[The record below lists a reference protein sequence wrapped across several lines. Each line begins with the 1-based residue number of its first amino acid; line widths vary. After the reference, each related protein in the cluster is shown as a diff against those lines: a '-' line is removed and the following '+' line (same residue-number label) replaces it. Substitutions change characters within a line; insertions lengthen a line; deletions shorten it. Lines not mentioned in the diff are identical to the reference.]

1 MSYGSLWY
9 GKNTNFPGFLYKK
22 NVGSGVG
29 ITRYRRQITNAQT
42 DIENRYVPGAGVG
55 ATSVALRRLKK
66 RMATTCCNKV

>member
-22 NVGSGVG
+22 NTGTGVG
-29 ITRYRRQITNAQT
+29 ITRHRRQITNAQT

-66 RMATTCCNKV
+66 RMAANCCNNA